1 MARQLFQTYNF
12 EIEIEFQNVKT
23 LFIIKPTFRQNKSYL
38 HFSKLKS
45 EAWTMNM
52 CTDKAN
58 IKPEY
63 IKDLKNLKPF
73 DRVTVYHPNY
83 EYIRI
88 YQNSQL
94 LALKSD

>member
-1 MARQLFQTYNF
+1 
-12 EIEIEFQNVKT
+12 
-23 LFIIKPTFRQNKSYL
+23 
-38 HFSKLKS
+38 
-45 EAWTMNM
+45 MNM